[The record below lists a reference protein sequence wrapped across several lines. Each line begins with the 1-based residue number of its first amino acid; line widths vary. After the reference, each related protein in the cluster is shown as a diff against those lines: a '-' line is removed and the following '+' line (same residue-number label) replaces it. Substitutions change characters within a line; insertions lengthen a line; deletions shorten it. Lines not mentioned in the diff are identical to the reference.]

1 MQFGVFWTLACTCQA
16 GTGHDESS
24 GRKPCF
30 FLRLASTVDGS
41 CRHFGSLPNG
51 CSCRKWIP
59 DITEAEGY
67 GAMKIIADQVLKD
80 TLINI
85 DDYYFEDSAFIRCI
99 FVFSGKT
106 FEMKDCKIVDCRIRL
121 AGEADR
127 IFRLLTQFSTESMT
141 LEGMLTAESSW
152 VH

>member
-30 FLRLASTVDGS
+30 FLRLASSVDGS

-85 DDYYFEDSAFIRCI
+85 DYGTVKLSCCQRQWEDGITLSRPP
-99 FVFSGKT
+99 
-106 FEMKDCKIVDCRIRL
+106 L
-121 AGEADR
+121 
-127 IFRLLTQFSTESMT
+127 ST
-141 LEGMLTAESSW
+141 
-152 VH
+152 

>member
-1 MQFGVFWTLACTCQA
+1 
-16 GTGHDESS
+16 
-24 GRKPCF
+24 
-30 FLRLASTVDGS
+30 
-41 CRHFGSLPNG
+41 
-51 CSCRKWIP
+51 
-59 DITEAEGY
+59 
-67 GAMKIIADQVLKD
+67 MKFIADQVLKD

-85 DDYYFEDSAFIRCI
+85 DDYYFEDSTFIRCT
-99 FVFSGKT
+99 FVFSGKD
-106 FEMKDCKIVDCRIRL
+106 FEIQNCRIIDCRIRL